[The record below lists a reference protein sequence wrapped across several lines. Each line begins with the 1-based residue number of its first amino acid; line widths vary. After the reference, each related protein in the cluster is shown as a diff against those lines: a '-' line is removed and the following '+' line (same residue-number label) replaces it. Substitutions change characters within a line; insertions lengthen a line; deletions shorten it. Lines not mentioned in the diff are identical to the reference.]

1 MFCLSMNKS
10 IMREI
15 LSAVY
20 KNYAKELKEK
30 CPQLLAD
37 EYSNPHYAAIPDGWE
52 EAHRRIMIVGK
63 EGYGDL
69 GSGKRDGLTVDD
81 IVKIQDTNK
90 AIVEKITDTK
100 KDNRKFWQRFIK
112 IAENDCSCVWN
123 NIDKIFIKGKVKC
136 SLGDAERIALHS
148 TSIKILQE
156 EIKILKPQTVVFF
169 GWYRQSLAAELPE
182 IYKDFYENGNYIEFN
197 KKIYKVSKDGINYI
211 FSNHPS
217 WRGRYKPAD
226 YENNVITCVKESLE
240 RL

>member
-1 MFCLSMNKS
+1 
-10 IMREI
+10 MREI

-136 SLGDAERIALHS
+136 SLGDAERIADRKS
-148 TSIKILQE
+148 
-156 EIKILKPQTVVFF
+156 VV
-169 GWYRQSLAAELPE
+169 
-182 IYKDFYENGNYIEFN
+182 
-197 KKIYKVSKDGINYI
+197 
-211 FSNHPS
+211 
-217 WRGRYKPAD
+217 
-226 YENNVITCVKESLE
+226 
-240 RL
+240 